1 MPKVGD
7 VAPDFTLPSA
17 NGDVNLYK
25 LLEANKAVVLFFY
38 PKDETPGCTKEAC
51 AFRDA
56 YQQFKGDGVEVVGI
70 SSDSVESHGK
80 FAEHHKL
87 PFVILSDAKG
97 EIRKLYDVGKSLFII
112 PGRTTFVIDR
122 EHKVR
127 LLFSSQMNA
136 EQHVQEALNI
146 LREIK
151 A

>member
-97 EIRKLYDVGKSLFII
+97 EIRKLYEYIIHSIQNSFFIKCRKI
-112 PGRTTFVIDR
+112 IVHHPWSYNFC
-122 EHKVR
+122 H
-127 LLFSSQMNA
+127 
-136 EQHVQEALNI
+136 
-146 LREIK
+146 
-151 A
+151 